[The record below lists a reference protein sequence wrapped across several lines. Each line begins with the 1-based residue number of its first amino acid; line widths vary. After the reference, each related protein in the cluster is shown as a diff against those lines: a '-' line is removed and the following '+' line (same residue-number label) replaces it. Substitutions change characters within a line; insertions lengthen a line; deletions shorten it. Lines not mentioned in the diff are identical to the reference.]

1 MSQDLDNNDLMEE
14 ELDFGLLDESDDYNV
29 EVEEMADT
37 KSKLQKLLHQEKMS
51 QAGDSKDPRPPKQ
64 RPRLV
69 FLLFPSTRL
78 LTIFCIAQ
86 GAPA

>member
-37 KSKLQKLLHQEKMS
+37 KSKLQKLLHQEKMT
-51 QAGDSKDPRPPKQ
+51 QAGDSIDSRPPKQ

-78 LTIFCIAQ
+78 LTICCIAQ